1 MNREKTNVLWALLLT
16 GIVVIV
22 VHVLSFTYIRVYIII
37 LARAAAATAVAANSV
52 GRQPTYTEKSF
63 FQKTHTREAK
73 KGEKQ
78 TEKKNRTLYA
88 VR

>member
-37 LARAAAATAVAANSV
+37 LARAAATAVAANSV

-63 FQKTHTREAK
+63 FKKHTHEKQK

>member
-16 GIVVIV
+16 VIV

-37 LARAAAATAVAANSV
+37 LARAAATAVAANSV

-63 FQKTHTREAK
+63 FKKHTRESKK
-73 KGEKQ
+73 KGHKQ

>member
-16 GIVVIV
+16 VIV

-37 LARAAAATAVAANSV
+37 LARAAATAVAANSV

-63 FQKTHTREAK
+63 FKKHTHEKAK
-73 KGEKQ
+73 KKERKRQ
-78 TEKKNRTLYA
+78 RRKIEHYML
-88 VR
+88 

>member
-37 LARAAAATAVAANSV
+37 LERAAATAVAANSV
-52 GRQPTYTEKSF
+52 GKQPTHTEKSF
-63 FQKTHTREAK
+63 FQKTHTRSKE